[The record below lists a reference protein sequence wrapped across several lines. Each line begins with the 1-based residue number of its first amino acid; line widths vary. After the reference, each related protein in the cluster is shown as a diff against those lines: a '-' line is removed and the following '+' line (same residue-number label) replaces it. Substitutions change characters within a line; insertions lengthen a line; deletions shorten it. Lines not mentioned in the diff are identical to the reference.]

1 MQRRARTKTSPPPSS
16 AAGGAWIFD
25 AATGC
30 ARLSAGARRLVG
42 VKAGELVGDLVDGLP
57 LDEASRIEARAAIAA
72 CVAGGGDFDLK
83 LRCAEGHDLAALRL
97 TGGAVADED
106 GVLRRLVGVVCDATE
121 AARLAEEVAER
132 AAHLHSILETAQEG
146 MVVIDPAGQMHS
158 FSRAA
163 ERMFGYSEAE
173 AIGQNVNM
181 LMGEPD
187 HSRHDGYLAR
197 YLETAE
203 PRIIGIGRI
212 VSGRR
217 KDGSQFPLHLSVGE
231 TNVDGRR
238 LFTGFMHDLTEER
251 RSESLAQQLQS
262 ELAHISRLSALGEM
276 GSALAHEL
284 NQPLAAIGNYITGSR
299 RLLAEMPGP
308 GAARVAGALEKAAE
322 QVLRAGQIIRR
333 LRDFVSRRPSER
345 RVESV
350 AKLVEEASALGLVGA
365 REKRVTLRY
374 KLAPECDDIF
384 VDRIQIEQVLVN
396 LLRNGLDSM
405 ECASRRELIVSSRL
419 VSRGVLEIA
428 VSDSGAGISAQALA
442 RLFEPFFTTKPAGLG
457 VGLSISRG
465 IVEAHGG
472 DMHAENNEHG
482 GATFRF
488 TLPLAR
494 KGEAGKG
501 EASKAEAGK
510 SKA

>member
-1 MQRRARTKTSPPPSS
+1 MAWWAR
-16 AAGGAWIFD
+16 AAGVKLPCVEGFSRAAIRLRGGAVED
-25 AATGC
+25 ADGVVRSVAGVLRDTDEE
-30 ARLSAGARRLVG
+30 ARLS
-42 VKAGELVGDLVDGLP
+42 
-57 LDEASRIEARAAIAA
+57 DEI
-72 CVAGGGDFDLK
+72 
-83 LRCAEGHDLAALRL
+83 
-97 TGGAVADED
+97 
-106 GVLRRLVGVVCDATE
+106 
-121 AARLAEEVAER
+121 AER
-132 AAHLHSILETAQEG
+132 AAHLRSILETAQDG
-146 MVVIDPAGQMHS
+146 MVVIDPAGRMLS

-173 AIGQNVNM
+173 AVGRNVNI
-181 LMGEPD
+181 LMGAPD
-187 HSRHDGYLAR
+187 HARHDGYLAR
-197 YLETAE
+197 YMETGE
-203 PRIIGIGRI
+203 RRIIGVGRI
-212 VSGRR
+212 VTGLR
-217 KDGSQFPLHLSVGE
+217 KDGSQFPLHLSIGE
-231 TNVDGRR
+231 TSAEGRR

-251 RSESLAQQLQS
+251 RSESRTQQLQE

-299 RLLAEMPGP
+299 RLLADMRAP

-333 LRDFVSRRPSER
+333 LRDFVSRRASER

-365 REKRVTLRY
+365 REKRVALKY
-374 KLAPECDDIF
+374 KLDPECDAIF

-405 ECASRRELIVSSRL
+405 ENVSRRELIVSSRRAS
-419 VSRGVLEIA
+419 VGILEIA
-428 VSDSGAGISAQALA
+428 VSDSGAGISTQAMG
-442 RLFEPFFTTKPAGLG
+442 RLFEPFYTTKTSGLG
-457 VGLSISRG
+457 VGLSICRS

-472 DMHAENNEHG
+472 EMRAENNSDG

-494 KGEAGKG
+494 KGEA
-501 EASKAEAGK
+501 
-510 SKA
+510 